1 MAEPIE
7 WALAGEAVVLGGY
20 ALEGLGLIG
29 TAAEAGAAGG
39 LALETASAGAG
50 SIAALD
56 AIGGTAL
63 VASET
68 VGASEAAAGLGAAAL
83 AANTL
88 TDVGGAATVE
98 SFFQA
103 AAAEVAADAAIPT
116 VAASEGLTTVGVV
129 GAQVGES
136 TSLVET
142 ATSIASKIPSAG
154 TVGKTVVGGYAT
166 GNIASRLMSG
176 DSPSDALAKTAGDL
190 AKVLAK
196 GTGYTIEELL
206 ENIDPSILVLAGV
219 GTYFYLI
226 R

>member
-1 MAEPIE
+1 M
-7 WALAGEAVVLGGY
+7 
-20 ALEGLGLIG
+20 
-29 TAAEAGAAGG
+29 
-39 LALETASAGAG
+39 
-50 SIAALD
+50 
-56 AIGGTAL
+56 
-63 VASET
+63 
-68 VGASEAAAGLGAAAL
+68 
-83 AANTL
+83 

-166 GNIASRLMSG
+166 GNIASRLMGG

-190 AKVLAK
+190 GKILAK
-196 GTGYTIEELL
+196 GL
-206 ENIDPSILVLAGV
+206 S
-219 GTYFYLI
+219 LI
-226 R
+226 HI